1 MGILRVVLIW
11 PLWARISEVIEGLIV
26 SFGRSAV
33 VWTHNGSLV
42 RTRQTHPG
50 WDGSLTLTNTTRSME
65 GNYSCHKPR
74 GGALLQSITLRL
86 GCE

>member
-1 MGILRVVLIW
+1 MY
-11 PLWARISEVIEGLIV
+11 PLWDRVSEVIEGLIV

-42 RTRQTHPG
+42 RTRQSHSS
-50 WDGSLTLTNTTRSME
+50 DGSLTLTNTTRSME
-65 GNYSCHKPR
+65 GNYSCHELR
-74 GGALLQSITLRL
+74 GGVLQSITLRL